1 MNMAGDIC
9 RTILDAF
16 VITLF
21 ASVVLIV
28 AGLLITGT
36 LTQ

>member
-9 RTILDAF
+9 RMILDAV

-21 ASVVLIV
+21 ASVVLIC
-28 AGLLITGT
+28 AGLFITGV
-36 LTQ
+36 LTP